1 MDDVKRALLGDHE
14 AAKLTHLS
22 LFSGI
27 GGLDLAAEMAGFH
40 TVGQCEW
47 ADYPTKVLEK
57 HWPDVPRWRDIRTL
71 TGESFYEKTGLR
83 TVDVISGGFPCQ
95 PFSVAGKRRGKE
107 DDRYLW
113 PEMLRVISELRPTW
127 VVGEN
132 VAGIVNMAIDQVYAD
147 LENEG
152 YAVQAFIIPACA
164 VDAPHRRDRCA
175 IIAYNNEIRRDL
187 WRSSGEGVYGDATRH
202 EADTGGEYVED
213 ANGNGRGW
221 KGDLCNLQCLQEQN
235 RKREAK
241 FSCKSGQISAAVAHA
256 ESDGLQGKRSSREQV
271 SGARPEKA
279 QSERCCD
286 VLSDADNRGEPLRRD
301 GELPAIEASGG
312 IRANHAGGTAEHGGG
327 ERRTAQPGLGG
338 VADGLS
344 RWLDRGMSAPGCWM
358 DEPDIPRIT
367 SKKEHRADR
376 LKCLGNA
383 VVPQQF
389 YPVFQAIADIE
400 RGIVHG

>member
-1 MDDVKRALLGDHE
+1 MK
-14 AAKLTHLS
+14 KLTHLS

-27 GGLDLAAEMAGFH
+27 GGLDFAAEMAGFQ

-47 ADYPTKVLEK
+47 ADYPKKVLEK

-71 TGESFYEKTGLR
+71 TGESFYEKTGMR

-113 PEMLRVISELRPTW
+113 PEMLRVISELRPDW

-132 VAGIVNMAIDQVYAD
+132 VAGIVNMALDQVCSD

-152 YAVQAFIIPACA
+152 YAVQAFIIPACS

-175 IIAYNNEIRRDL
+175 I
-187 WRSSGEGVYGDATRH
+187 
-202 EADTGGEYVED
+202 
-213 ANGNGRGW
+213 
-221 KGDLCNLQCLQEQN
+221 
-235 RKREAK
+235 
-241 FSCKSGQISAAVAHA
+241 VAHT
-256 ESDGLQGKRSSREQV
+256 
-271 SGARPEKA
+271 
-279 QSERCCD
+279 
-286 VLSDADNRGEPLRRD
+286 DNRGRSLWRD
-301 GELPAIEASGG
+301 GELPAVEETATSWADHRG
-312 IRANHAGGTAEHGGG
+312 RAAEYVAGEWWPAEPNVG
-327 ERRTAQPGLGG
+327 RVAYG
-338 VADGLS
+338 V
-344 RWLDRGMSAPGCWM
+344 P
-358 DEPDIPRIT
+358 
-367 SKKEHRADR
+367 HRVDR

-400 RGIVHG
+400 ARLAWNARAPILSAEELQRLEAQP

>member
-1 MDDVKRALLGDHE
+1 MKNMDVKRALLGDHE

-27 GGLDLAAEMAGFH
+27 GGLDLAAEMAGFR

-47 ADYPTKVLEK
+47 ANYPTKVLEK

-113 PEMLRVISELRPTW
+113 PEMLRVISELRPAW

-132 VAGIVNMAIDQVYAD
+132 VAGIVNMALDQVYTD

-152 YAVQAFIIPACA
+152 YSVQSLIIPACA

-175 IIAYNNEIRRDL
+175 IVAWDANRRD
-187 WRSSGEGVYGDATRH
+187 RDAWAER
-202 EADTGGEYVED
+202 EVE
-213 ANGNGRGW
+213 
-221 KGDLCNLQCLQEQN
+221 E
-235 RKREAK
+235 REN
-241 FSCKSGQISAAVAHA
+241 A
-256 ESDGLQGKRSSREQV
+256 EPAGICDDV
-271 SGARPEKA
+271 STEKA
-279 QSERCCD
+279 QPERRCD
-286 VLSDADNRGEPLRRD
+286 VLSDTDNRGRSLWRD
-301 GELPAIEASGG
+301 GELPAVEETATSWADHRG
-312 IRANHAGGTAEHGGG
+312 RAAEYVAGEWWPA
-327 ERRTAQPGLGG
+327 
-338 VADGLS
+338 
-344 RWLDRGMSAPGCWM
+344 
-358 DEPDIPRIT
+358 EPDVGRVAHGVPSRV
-367 SKKEHRADR
+367 DR

-389 YPVFQAIADIE
+389 YPVFRAIADIE
-400 RGIVHG
+400 GRLAWNTRAPILSSREVEMLDERSL